1 MPNCLL
7 IADRQIERMI
17 NRQSSARVTVGRQ
30 EGIRGIVGREAV
42 TLYVDEFAGNG
53 LPYPVGRIYLS
64 PEQAHELSEQ
74 LETMAKAIKFGY
86 TPKHKES

>member
-1 MPNCLL
+1 MPRCLL
-7 IADRQIERMI
+7 IADRQMERMV
-17 NRQSSARVTVGRQ
+17 NRQSLARVTVGRQ

-42 TLYVDEFAGNG
+42 TLYIDELAGNQ
-53 LPYPVGRIYLS
+53 LHYPAGRIYLS

-86 TPKHKES
+86 TPKSKDT